1 MLKGRKKIDEKCE
14 WKRTKKSKQKYY
26 TTEMFANFIENE
38 YKIVRNTKKTKP
50 RLKNKEATKLRLQR
64 RQYGINL
71 VFPATRNLGFPATRN
86 LGFPATI
93 IFFSLPHH

>member
-1 MLKGRKKIDEKCE
+1 
-14 WKRTKKSKQKYY
+14 
-26 TTEMFANFIENE
+26 MFANFLENE

-71 VFPATRNLGFPATRN
+71 GFPATRN

-93 IFFSLPHH
+93 IFFFFASSLKMSQKEFIHVRILSLMYVV